1 MNDAAR
7 DNLVNNIVGHLKG
20 AKKHIQERQVKIFF
34 KADPEY
40 GNRIAE
46 GLGIP
51 AMKHK
56 L

>member
-1 MNDAAR
+1 MDETAR
-7 DNLVNNIVGHLKG
+7 KNLIDNIVGHLSG
-20 AKKHIQERQVKIFF
+20 AKKHLQERQVKIFF

-51 AMKHK
+51 PMKHK